1 MWPIVFHEYPSSK
14 ETKKKKEIISYLLYH
29 FDGAKSTIIA
39 RILSLSFT
47 TRYLSVD
54 SFFPHEGILCQV
66 SGSAVPYL
74 KHIHDIPQNVSKK
87 RRVKGNVSSLS
98 LSFHLWHAVNVC
110 VCEKEAHFLLLYLV
124 LYVGNTRR

>member
-29 FDGAKSTIIA
+29 FDGAKNTIIA

-87 RRVKGNVSSLS
+87 RRVKGNVSFSLS
-98 LSFHLWHAVNVC
+98 LFSSLACSQC